1 MERVLG
7 DFVRL
12 LRRNRVRVSTA
23 EGLDALSAV
32 ESVGLAE
39 RDVVRDA
46 LRATLVKSPEDLA
59 AFEQL
64 FDLYFGLGHERRSAA
79 AHLHPH
85 HHGAGGAPTELRF
98 GEDLEGDP
106 LDDEGGHSHDEP
118 EPIDLRQFLEE
129 NDIRPSTDLHGEPE
143 RLRLSVFGSQLML
156 SRSQEA
162 LEAAMRRQTHQLRVR
177 RARSFEPGGV
187 APETGAEE
195 LPLDLTTSELAEL
208 VEDLREEG
216 VDEGLLQAI
225 EAQSEDILAALPDLL
240 RSLRERQ
247 DRLAAAREDADPGLG
262 ALPLRRRLDLSPR
275 EKRELEAAIRRL
287 GRQLR
292 GATTRRQRRDR
303 VGRISVPH
311 TLRQNLAY
319 EGIPFRPVFRR
330 RREGR
335 PRLCVLLDVS
345 VSTRNLARLWLHLVY
360 ELQSLFSK
368 VRTFAF
374 VADLV
379 ELTGLLED
387 RSLAGATEAIF
398 GGELLDVDENSD
410 FGRAAELFRT
420 EHLSAVSRHTTVVVL
435 GDGRNNGRPPG
446 VAALEDI
453 ARHARRVVWLTP
465 EPRWSWSLGGC
476 DMPRY
481 EPVCDSVEV
490 VRTIDD
496 LGRVAAE
503 LVPALSG
510 SGEPARRGGG

>member
-1 MERVLG
+1 MDRVLG

-46 LRATLVKSPEDLA
+46 LRATLVKSPEDLP
-59 AFEQL
+59 AFERL
-64 FDLYFGLGHERRSAA
+64 FDLYFGLGHERRPAA

-85 HHGAGGAPTELRF
+85 HHGAGGSPTELRF
-98 GEDLEGDP
+98 GEDLEADP
-106 LDDEGGHSHDEP
+106 LDDEGGHSHEAP
-118 EPIDLRQFLEE
+118 EPVDLRRFLEE
-129 NDIRPSTDLHGEPE
+129 EDIRPSTDLHGEPE

-156 SRSQEA
+156 SRSQDA
-162 LEAAMRRQTHQLRVR
+162 LEAAMRRQTHQLKVR

-195 LPLDLTTSELAEL
+195 LPLDLTTAELVEL

-225 EAQSEDILAALPDLL
+225 EAQSEEILAALPELL

-379 ELTGLLED
+379 EVTSLLED
-387 RSLAGATEAIF
+387 RSLAAATEAIF

-420 EHLSAVSRHTTVVVL
+420 EHLSAVSRRTTVVVL

-446 VAALEDI
+446 VAALEDV
-453 ARHARRVVWLTP
+453 ARHARRHGVAVSRATL
-465 EPRWSWSLGGC
+465 ELVARRLRHASLRAGL
-476 DMPRY
+476 R
-481 EPVCDSVEV
+481 
-490 VRTIDD
+490 
-496 LGRVAAE
+496 LGRGGQVD
-503 LVPALSG
+503 
-510 SGEPARRGGG
+510 RRPGAGG